1 MVYNVRELLSVD
13 RCSFKRVYTTGRS
26 NGDGK
31 ESAIAH
37 HDVAGE
43 LYGYDG
49 ILVGFVVGMPNHS
62 GIVGGGI
69 YPVGLP
75 H

>member
-31 ESAIAH
+31 ESAIALL
-37 HDVAGE
+37 DVAGE
-43 LYGYDG
+43 SYGFVG
-49 ILVGFVVGMPNHS
+49 ILVGIVV